1 MSRKLVIL
9 FLAGLLAL
17 ILISVVLASPQA
29 FDLSRWT
36 VDGGGGVSEG
46 GGYALSGTIGQPDVG
61 YQMTGGDYTLVGG
74 FWGGGEHTVES
85 PLYLPI
91 VTR

>member
-1 MSRKLVIL
+1 MNKKLFFL
-9 FLAGLLAL
+9 FLLGALLL
-17 ILISVVLASPQA
+17 FLVSVALASPEA

-36 VDGGGGVSEG
+36 VDGGGGESEG
-46 GGYALSGTIGQPDVG
+46 GGYALIGTIGQPDVG

-74 FWGGGEHTVES
+74 FWGGGAHTVEI